1 MPHHDV
7 TRAERISRH
16 RHNGLVVW
24 LTGLSGSGKSTLA
37 RRLERLLFDQ
47 GLLVVVLD
55 GDIVRNGLSA
65 NLGFS
70 PTDRSEQVRRVAE
83 VARLFG
89 DSGFIVI
96 VALISP
102 FAEDRARARQIV
114 GRGDR
119 LDFVEVYL
127 DAGVEVCEQRDAKG
141 LYRKA
146 RLGQIA
152 DFTGVSATYEAP
164 THPDLLLGTGSQTV
178 EESLRLLHERVSRL
192 ALGNA

>member
-1 MPHHDV
+1 MVGAGSTVSSRTFPALAHCCRS
-7 TRAERISRH
+7 RASSEFPISSR
-16 RHNGLVVW
+16 
-24 LTGLSGSGKSTLA
+24 S
-37 RRLERLLFDQ
+37 LLKPKNSNA
-47 GLLVVVLD
+47 
-55 GDIVRNGLSA
+55 I
-65 NLGFS
+65 
-70 PTDRSEQVRRVAE
+70 
-83 VARLFG
+83 ARLFG

-114 GRGDR
+114 GRGDH

-164 THPDLLLGTGSQTV
+164 THPDLLLCTGSQTV
-178 EESLRLLHERVSRL
+178 EESLRLLHERVSQM